1 MKFLS
6 SDECKTLFAGREIYV
21 FGAGAF
27 GEIFHKKLG
36 DVITVCA
43 FIDNHRSGKGNYLC
57 GKEIISLEQYKIR
70 RTKEQ
75 PIIVSAYRHAV
86 DISNQLEN
94 EGLVSGKDF
103 FIWDNMCIFHADE
116 ITKRYISFM
125 SDIWKDKKRQSDRII
140 LIPFDSH
147 HDQLTVLNA
156 YCSNY
161 LAEKYD
167 ASIYGYCRFGV
178 PAKNSSPVALDVYRS
193 FNMVANIDSSLTK
206 EQQKESEEILCALWE
221 NLYTW
226 EDYKNITVYGICF
239 GTTIIRDFLRENI
252 PDYDLRS
259 DRMYLFLKGAIDTIV
274 FWYHYIQEHDIVTVL
289 LADGVCWEGYIRDI
303 AVTKGIPVYVQEAM
317 SKAYLDYHAKTP
329 FLYFKEM
336 WKTLT
341 PEEQQYGLEWAKEHI
356 NNRIKGNVG
365 EVGLL
370 DKNHFSFAEKATEER
385 VLEDDEK
392 IKIVICPHIFEEDSF
407 FYGDQ
412 IFDNSYM
419 SWLCHLGELSEKTP
433 NYHWYIKVHPCAR
446 RRDIIIM
453 ENFVKH
459 YPKIKMLPL
468 HISPIQLKKEGV
480 KFALTVHGTIGHEYP
495 AIGIQVIN
503 AAVNP
508 HSAYDF
514 TWNPKTKEEYD
525 DLIMNLDKLEFKDDK
540 EGLYQF
546 YCMHYLYYDYEYIPF
561 RKMFFEN
568 PLLPMEREQL
578 EVYGKDE
585 GTWKYEEYMKE
596 WTKEKHD
603 WLWGKMESIFRK
615 MDEWRPDVF
624 YRRTDHKE
632 GEI

>member
-1 MKFLS
+1 MGKDMKFLNN
-6 SDECKTLFAGREIYV
+6 DECKKLFTGREIYV

-36 DVITVCA
+36 DDITVCA
-43 FIDNHRSGKGNYLC
+43 FIDNHRSGQGNYLC
-57 GKEIISLEQYKIR
+57 GKEIISLEQYKLR
-70 RTKEQ
+70 RTKDQ
-75 PIIVSAYRHAV
+75 PIVVSAYRHAA

-94 EGLVSGKDF
+94 EGLVSGEDF

-116 ITKRYISFM
+116 ITKRYINFM
-125 SDIWKDKKRQSDRII
+125 SDIWKNKKRQSDRII

-178 PAKNSSPVALDVYRS
+178 PAKNSSPVVLDVYRS
-193 FNMVANIDSSLTK
+193 FNMVSNIDSSLTK
-206 EQQKESEEILCALWE
+206 EQQKESENILAALWK

-259 DRMYLFLKGAIDTIV
+259 DRMHSFLKATVDTIV

-317 SKAYLDYHAKTP
+317 TKAYLDYHAKAP

-341 PEEQQYGLEWAKEHI
+341 PEEQQYGMDWAKEHI
-356 NNRIKGNVG
+356 DKRIRGDVE

-370 DKNHFSFAEKATEER
+370 DKKHYSFAEKATEER

-392 IKIVICPHIFEEDSF
+392 IKIVICPHIFEEDSY

-433 NYHWYIKVHPCAR
+433 NYHWYLKVHPYAR
-446 RRDIIIM
+446 RRDVIIM

-459 YPKIKMLPL
+459 YPKIRLLPL

-480 KFALTVHGTIGHEYP
+480 RFALTVHGTIGHEYP

-514 TWNPKTKEEYD
+514 TWNPTTKEEYD
-525 DLIMNLDKLEFKDDK
+525 DLIMNLDKLEFKDDR

-546 YCMHYLYYDYEYIPF
+546 YCMHYLFYDYEYIPF
-561 RKMFFEN
+561 KKMFFEN

-603 WLWGKMESIFRK
+603 RLWGELESIFRK

-624 YRRTDHKE
+624 YRRTSE
-632 GEI
+632 S

>member
-1 MKFLS
+1 MKFLNN
-6 SDECKTLFAGREIYV
+6 DECKKLFTDREIYV

-36 DVITVCA
+36 DDISICA

-57 GKEIISLEQYKIR
+57 GKEIISLEEFKLR
-70 RTKEQ
+70 RTKDQ
-75 PIIVSAYRHAV
+75 PIVVSAYRHAA
-86 DISNQLEN
+86 DISDQLEN

-103 FIWDNMCIFHADE
+103 FIWDNMCIFHSDE
-116 ITKRYISFM
+116 ITKRYINFM
-125 SDIWKDKKRQSDRII
+125 SDIWKDKKRQSDRMI

-178 PAKNSSPVALDVYRS
+178 PAKNSSPVVLDVYRS

-206 EQQKESEEILCALWE
+206 EQQKESEDILRTLWE
-221 NLYTW
+221 TLYTW

-239 GTTIIRDFLRENI
+239 GTTIIRDFLRENL

-259 DRMYLFLKGAIDTIV
+259 DRMYGFLKVTVDTIV

-317 SKAYLDYHAKTP
+317 SRAYLDYHAKAP

-341 PEEQQYGLEWAKEHI
+341 PAEQQYGLDWAKDHI
-356 NNRIKGNVG
+356 NQRIRGNVE

-370 DKNHFSFAEKATEER
+370 DKKYYSFAEKQTGER

-392 IKIVICPHIFEEDSF
+392 IKIVICPHIFEEDSY

-433 NYHWYIKVHPCAR
+433 DYHWYLKVHPSAR

-453 ENFVKH
+453 ENFVKR

-468 HISPIQLKKEGV
+468 HVSPIQLKKEGV

-525 DLIMNLDKLEFKDDK
+525 DLIMNLDKLELKDDR

-546 YCMHYLYYDYEYIPF
+546 YCMHYLFYDYEYIPF

-603 WLWGKMESIFRK
+603 WLWGKMEFIFRK
-615 MDEWRPDVF
+615 MDEWKPDVF
-624 YRRTDHKE
+624 YRRTLE
-632 GEI
+632 N